1 MGAETEK
8 DRLNDIDLPLASDPL
23 TLSHHNGPAPETDR
37 PEKPTVRK
45 TAETPPGAEA
55 QNSQVAPQTR
65 KPADETVAGEAAP
78 EKKPAPPAERVKIC
92 PKCAHRQKD
101 FFACSNCGIIF
112 RNWRPEMERELFASL
127 PDEVYSTVQEM
138 WRELENA
145 WDSDEG
151 HEKFIQFC
159 KNNSAVP
166 FASRAYRMRAAKN
179 PADARAS
186 DNLRRCTEFAGSMLQ
201 LLAVPP
207 RSPKSS
213 SATPGQIAVVVA
225 IGAVLLIL
233 VFMLMSSIL
242 K

>member
-8 DRLNDIDLPLASDPL
+8 DRLKDIDLPLSSDPL
-23 TLSHHNGPAPETDR
+23 TLSHHNGPAPEADR

-45 TAETPPGAEA
+45 TSGMQSGAEA
-55 QNSQVAPQTR
+55 QNPPAAPQTR
-65 KPADETVAGEAAP
+65 KLADETAAGEAAP
-78 EKKPAPPAERVKIC
+78 EKNPTPPVERVKIC

-101 FFACSNCGIIF
+101 FFACSNCGLIF

-127 PDEVYSTVQEM
+127 SDEVYGTVQEM

-151 HEKFIQFC
+151 HKKFIQFC
-159 KNNSAVP
+159 KDNSAVS

-179 PADARAS
+179 PDDTRAA

-213 SATPGQIAVVVA
+213 SVTPGQIAAVVA

-233 VFMLMSSIL
+233 VFMLMNSIL